1 MGKTSM
7 LKRWIVAGLLTGL
20 TFSAFADSKGK
31 AGQPSDPWQGM
42 NRKVFAFNDA
52 MDRWVLKPVAK
63 GYAKIYL
70 FSLQAE
76 AGPSSPRHFQGR
88 GELQPAA
95 WAGAPGR

>member
-1 MGKTSM
+1 MS
-7 LKRWIVAGLLTGL
+7 KRWMVAGLLAGL

-63 GYAKIYL
+63 GYAKIT
-70 FSLQAE
+70 
-76 AGPSSPRHFQGR
+76 PRLVRR
-88 GELQPAA
+88 GVSNFFGNLD
-95 WAGAPGR
+95 RKSVV